1 MPPSEREGDRA
12 YAVEG
17 ANGMNDLW
25 LQYCY
30 QINIAHALSSTRP
43 TAGAPSRREPLI
55 GIVHP
60 DCTRAEHT
68 VKSQFIR
75 LHARC
80 EHEER
85 SKSMFA
91 TQTWCGA
98 KRNLAA
104 DSNFNLCCPYL
115 NACVRAGV
123 EKINAIIKLFPF
135 SEKFLPSFFQK
146 ARRRRHASS
155 PINPNLYYCKIVTFV
170 VKRGLQAPHII
181 EWS

>member
-1 MPPSEREGDRA
+1 MLRYSWKLFEKSFHTFKNFQAKG
-12 YAVEG
+12 
-17 ANGMNDLW
+17 
-25 LQYCY
+25 
-30 QINIAHALSSTRP
+30 QINSKFILSKTTR
-43 TAGAPSRREPLI
+43 TWSLNLKNGFTSSCSRRSLLR
-55 GIVHP
+55 P
-60 DCTRAEHT
+60 DVLTT
-68 VKSQFIR
+68 LQKMQNNQLSFVIR

-104 DSNFNLCCPYL
+104 DSNFDLCCPYL

-155 PINPNLYYCKIVTFV
+155 SINPNL
-170 VKRGLQAPHII
+170 
-181 EWS
+181 